1 VFFEHE
7 VVGEG
12 DVRVGYVA
20 DGAQGGFPRVRVC
33 PVGNHLG
40 DVGAVSGD
48 VADEVGE
55 DAGRGDDAQLAIASG
70 VGSGRTPGDPRR
82 KR

>member
-1 VFFEHE
+1 
-7 VVGEG
+7 
-12 DVRVGYVA
+12 
-20 DGAQGGFPRVRVC
+20 
-33 PVGNHLG
+33 
-40 DVGAVSGD
+40 VGAVSGD

-55 DAGRGDDAQLAIASG
+55 DTGRGDDAQFTIASG